1 MGAIDLDT
9 DLFNRYIAMYQ
20 RDLTRLCIS
29 LCRNVPDSE
38 DLFQETWLKVMR
50 KYGQYDE
57 SRPFDKWLFS
67 VCVNTYKDSTRLFW
81 RKRQM
86 QFTSNEEK
94 DFFLNSIPDCKGS
107 NVDDYIALRKCVDHL
122 PSKQKI
128 VIHLIYFK
136 DFTESDVAEILKIP
150 VGTVKSRLHKAKKLL
165 KEAFK

>member
-1 MGAIDLDT
+1 MDT
-9 DLFNRYIAMYQ
+9 DLLNRYIAMYQ
-20 RDLTRLCIS
+20 HDLTRLCIS
-29 LCRNVPDSE
+29 LCRNIPDSE

-57 SRPFDKWLFS
+57 SRPFEKWLFS
-67 VCVNTYKDSTRLFW
+67 VCVNTYKDSRRLFW

-86 QFTSNEEK
+86 QFTSGEEK
-94 DFFLNSIPDCKGS
+94 DFFLNSIPDCSNS

-136 DFTESDVAEILKIP
+136 DLTESDVAEILKIP

-165 KEAFK
+165 REAFK